1 MTDEERA
8 VALFRAFHER
18 EPRAADIVAI
28 RAPQA
33 VAMRVGSLIGVIYRI
48 DGERQPLIHKFT
60 RTDRP
65 LLFVSSDGRQI
76 YSVRGRYRFTD
87 RGFVG

>member
-1 MTDEERA
+1 MSEAQA
-8 VALFRAFHER
+8 VKLFRKFFARDPRPHEIV
-18 EPRAADIVAI
+18 DIVQQKTIALRI
-28 RAPQA
+28 GELDS
-33 VAMRVGSLIGVIYRI
+33 VGYRI
-48 DGERQPLIHKFT
+48 DGERIPNIHFFS

-65 LLFVSSDGRQI
+65 LLYVSSDGRQL

>member
-1 MTDEERA
+1 MNENDAIR
-8 VALFRAFHER
+8 LFRAFHER
-18 EPRAADIVAI
+18 NPRAGEIVDIVPQPAI
-28 RAPQA
+28 AL
-33 VAMRVGSLIGVIYRI
+33 RVGTLDGLIYRI
-48 DGERQPLIHKFT
+48 DGERKPLVHRFK

-87 RGFVG
+87 RGFEG

>member
-1 MTDEERA
+1 MSEAQAIKLFRDFFARDPRPHEIVDLVPHQT
-8 VALFRAFHER
+8 VALR
-18 EPRAADIVAI
+18 
-28 RAPQA
+28 
-33 VAMRVGSLIGVIYRI
+33 IGTIDSIGYRI
-48 DGERQPLIHKFT
+48 DGERIPNIHFFS

-65 LLFVSSDGRQI
+65 LLFVSSDGRQL